1 MRSLPLL
8 IAATLAVAVAPVAAA
23 IVRRPP
29 PAVFHHG
36 VGRGERA
43 ARDAARTLETAR
55 RRLRRRT
62 CGRSDRRGQRPE
74 DPARCRAEHAAFAV
88 AATFKRIPDL
98 PALGEEP
105 RRIYAIARFTVRD
118 CTTGALGRTHAVLLH
133 SDPPEN
139 GLIGFE
145 AAAERMWLRAAHT
158 ELARVPLSLVV
169 QNPSPAPSEEP
180 APSDRPVPRRA
191 LPLRYARNTC
201 SVTSEFS
208 GRRRSAARSSPP
220 GIRRSG
226 RSG

>member
-8 IAATLAVAVAPVAAA
+8 IAAILAVAAAPVGAA

-29 PAVFHHG
+29 PAVFITVSVAENAQHAMPLG
-36 VGRGERA
+36 LWKRLVADYVGGRA
-43 ARDAARTLETAR
+43 VAIVEGSA
-55 RRLRRRT
+55 
-62 CGRSDRRGQRPE
+62 PE

-88 AATFKRIPDL
+88 AATFERIPDL
-98 PALGEEP
+98 PALGEDP

-118 CTTGALGRTHAVLLH
+118 CATGALGRTHAVLLH

-139 GLIGFE
+139 GPIGFE

-180 APSDRPVPRRA
+180 APSDRPVPSPSA
-191 LPLRYARNTC
+191 TPDGTLATPAASPAS
-201 SVTSEFS
+201 SV
-208 GRRRSAARSSPP
+208 G
-220 GIRRSG
+220 
-226 RSG
+226 